1 MNAQFDVLI
10 VGGGPAGCACALAM
24 HNKGYRVALIDKAT
38 FPRDKV
44 CGDAIPGQS
53 FKAIHQLNPQWS
65 AALQQFAEQT
75 PIHASKA
82 FFGNKIFRYQW
93 KLFASNSKRIDF
105 DHFLYNLVRSETT
118 TTLIQNQQ
126 VAAVS
131 HTHNGLLCT
140 LKDGSQLETAIVIG
154 CDGSNSIVKRSLLKK
169 TDNKEDVY
177 AAVRIYYSG
186 ITGVTPG
193 ENEFHYLKEVE
204 GYFWIFPLPNQW
216 CNVGFGILKNKQKQ
230 GAPTDARK
238 TLETIINS
246 APFKQRFQHA
256 VPMSKLTGYSLPV
269 WGKTQVLSGE
279 RCLLAGDAACLVDP
293 LQGHGIDKAIR
304 SGIMAANQAVKCLTA
319 HSFDAAFMRQYD
331 TAIHQSLGKELRRNY
346 LIRLYWSRFPGVV
359 QWLTNLNPPQKWID
373 LLLKKIKL

>member
-24 HNKGYRVALIDKAT
+24 HNKGYRVALIDKAS

-53 FKAIHQLNPQWS
+53 FKAIHQLHPQW
-65 AALQQFAEQT
+65 ATALQQFTDQT
-75 PIHASKA
+75 PIHASRA
-82 FFGNKIFRYQW
+82 IFGNNSFRYQW

-105 DHFLYNLVRSETT
+105 DYFLHNLVRNETN
-118 TTLIQNQQ
+118 TTLINNEQ
-126 VAAVS
+126 VASVNQS
-131 HTHNGLLCT
+131 PEGIVCT
-140 LKDGSQLETAIVIG
+140 LKSGGQLQAALVIG

-246 APFKQRFQHA
+246 AAFKQRFQHA

-304 SGIMAANQAVKCLTA
+304 SGIMAANQAVKSLKA
-319 HSFDAAFMRQYD
+319 NRFDAAFMQQYD
-331 TAIHQSLGKELRRNY
+331 AHIHQTLGKELQRNY
-346 LIRLYWSRFPGVV
+346 QIRLYWSRFPGIIK
-359 QWLTNLNPPQKWID
+359 WLTNLPLSQNFIN